1 MKTFDLVI
9 IGGGAGAFAAAI
21 RANELGAKTA
31 LVNSG
36 LPLGGTCV
44 NVGCVPS
51 KTLLYAGEIL
61 HHAKH
66 HDVPGIELEVK
77 NFDFQKVVQDE
88 LSLVEKLRQ
97 EKYEKV
103 LKYLEH
109 VAVIEG
115 KAKFVSQN
123 EVEVNGETLSAEKF
137 IIAAGSTATV
147 PPIEGIQEVGFITHI
162 EALKMS
168 KQPKELVVIG
178 AGPLGLEFAQMFSRF
193 GTKVTILQRG
203 DSIFPHSEK
212 ALTDRLAEILSKEGI
227 TIKTN
232 VEVKSARLRQGS
244 GGQARKVITYT
255 QADLSADLSAK
266 ASATAETSVEADE
279 ILLAA
284 GKTPNTQELGLE
296 VAGVEI
302 DKRQA
307 VVVNQNFQTSNKNI
321 FAVGDVTNG
330 PLRLEPT
337 AGREGTLAA
346 ENALKGATLSI
357 DYNAV
362 PYTIFTDPQLAG
374 VGFTEDEQ
382 MNPVRSRVRDGAAS
396 PEDRGAATSNGVKQM
411 GVCACRTVSFEDVPK
426 AIIMRAT
433 LGMIK
438 MAIHPQTKQILGV
451 HILAPNAGELIAE
464 AMMLVKNK
472 NTIDDVVN
480 SLPMFPTLA
489 EAIKIVALSFTR
501 DISKLSCCI

>member
-1 MKTFDLVI
+1 MQKFDLII

-21 RANELGAKTA
+21 RANELQAKTA
-31 LVNSG
+31 IINAG

-66 HDVPGIELEVK
+66 HGVPGVELEVK
-77 NFDFQKVVQDE
+77 KFDFQKVVQDE

-103 LKYLEH
+103 LKSLKY
-109 VAVIEG
+109 VTAIEG
-115 KAKFVSQN
+115 KAKFVSKN
-123 EVEVNGETLSAEKF
+123 EIEVNGEKLSAGKF
-137 IIAAGSTATV
+137 IIAAGSTANV
-147 PPIEGIQEVGFITHI
+147 PEIEGIKEVGFVSHI
-162 EALKMS
+162 EALRLEH
-168 KQPKELVVIG
+168 QPKELVVIG

-193 GTKVTILQRG
+193 GTKVTVLQLG

-212 ALTDRLAEILSKEGI
+212 TLTDRLAEVLSKEGI

-232 VEVKSARLRQGS
+232 VEVKSARKENSKKIISYLVNGKLEEVS
-244 GGQARKVITYT
+244 G
-255 QADLSADLSAK
+255 
-266 ASATAETSVEADE
+266 DE

-284 GKTPNTQELGLE
+284 GKTPNTQGLGLD
-296 VAGVEI
+296 VVGVEVS
-302 DKRQA
+302 KQQA
-307 VVVNQNFQTSNKNI
+307 VVVNQYFQTSNKNV
-321 FAVGDVTNG
+321 FAVGDVTNA
-330 PLRLEPT
+330 PVRLETT

-346 ENALKGATLSI
+346 ENALKGMQLFI
-357 DYNAV
+357 DYNTV
-362 PYTIFTDPQLAG
+362 PYAIFTDPQLAG

-382 MNPVRSRVRDGAAS
+382 M
-396 PEDRGAATSNGVKQM
+396 KQM
-411 GVCACRTVSFEDVPK
+411 GVCACRTVSFADVPK
-426 AIIMRAT
+426 AIIMHRT
-433 LGMIK
+433 EGMIK

-451 HILAPNAGELIAE
+451 HILAPNASELIAE

-480 SLPMFPTLA
+480 SLPMFPTLS
-489 EAIKIVALSFTR
+489 EAIKIVALSFTK

>member
-1 MKTFDLVI
+1 MQKFNLII

-21 RANELGAKTA
+21 RANELKAKTA
-31 LVNSG
+31 IVNVG

-51 KTLLYAGEIL
+51 KTLLHAGEIL

-66 HDVPGIELEVK
+66 HGVPGIELEVK
-77 NFDFQKVVQDE
+77 KFDFQKVVQDE

-103 LKYLEH
+103 LKNLEY
-109 VAVIEG
+109 VTLVEG

-123 EVEVNGETLSAEKF
+123 EIEVNGEKLSAEKF
-137 IIAAGSTATV
+137 IIAAGSTSNV
-147 PPIEGIQEVGFITHI
+147 PEIEGIRGVGFVSHI
-162 EALKMS
+162 EALRLPR
-168 KQPKELVVIG
+168 QPKELIVIG

-193 GTKVTILQRG
+193 GTKVTVLQRG

-212 ALTDRLAEILSKEGI
+212 TLTDRLAEVLSKEGI
-227 TIKTN
+227 IIKTN
-232 VEVKSARLRQGS
+232 VEVKSARKENDKKTILYLVNGKPEEVS
-244 GGQARKVITYT
+244 G
-255 QADLSADLSAK
+255 
-266 ASATAETSVEADE
+266 DE

-284 GKTPNTQELGLE
+284 GKTPNTQGLGLDI
-296 VAGVEI
+296 AGVEI
-302 DKRQA
+302 NKQQA

-321 FAVGDVTNG
+321 FAVGDVTG
-330 PLRLEPT
+330 APVRLETT

-346 ENALKGATLSI
+346 ENALKGTQLFI
-357 DYNAV
+357 DYNTV
-362 PYTIFTDPQLAG
+362 PYAIFTDPQLAG

-382 MNPVRSRVRDGAAS
+382 M
-396 PEDRGAATSNGVKQM
+396 KQM
-411 GVCACRTVSFEDVPK
+411 GVCACRTVSFADVPK
-426 AIIMRAT
+426 AIIIHRT
-433 LGMIK
+433 EGMIK

-451 HILAPNAGELIAE
+451 HILAPNASELIAE

-480 SLPMFPTLA
+480 SLPMFPTLS
-489 EAIKIVALSFTR
+489 EAIKIVALSFTK

>member
-1 MKTFDLVI
+1 MNKYDLII

-21 RANELGAKTA
+21 RANELKAKTA
-31 LVNSG
+31 IVNAG

-66 HDVPGIELEVK
+66 HGIPGIELEVK

-103 LKYLEH
+103 LKSLEY
-109 VAVIEG
+109 VTLVEG
-115 KAKFVSQN
+115 KAKFISQN
-123 EVEVNGETLSAEKF
+123 EVEVNGEKLSAKKF
-137 IIAAGSTATV
+137 IIAAGSTAIV
-147 PPIEGIQEVGFITHI
+147 PSIENIHEVGFVTHV
-162 EALKMS
+162 EALRLER
-168 KQPKELVVIG
+168 QPKELVIIG

-193 GTKVTILQRG
+193 GTKVNVLQRG

-212 ALTDRLAEILSKEGI
+212 TLTDRLAEVLSKEGI
-227 TIKTN
+227 TIKTS
-232 VEVKSARLRQGS
+232 VEVKSARKENDKKIISYLVNGKSEEVS
-244 GGQARKVITYT
+244 G
-255 QADLSADLSAK
+255 
-266 ASATAETSVEADE
+266 DE

-284 GKTPNTQELGLE
+284 GKTPNTQGLGLD
-296 VAGVEI
+296 VVGVEI
-302 DKRQA
+302 SKQQA
-307 VVVNQNFQTSNKNI
+307 VVVNQYFQTSNKDI
-321 FAVGDVTNG
+321 FAVGDVTNA
-330 PLRLEPT
+330 PLRLETT

-346 ENALKGATLSI
+346 ENALKGTQLFI
-357 DYNAV
+357 DYNTV
-362 PYTIFTDPQLAG
+362 PYAIFTDPQLAG

-382 MNPVRSRVRDGAAS
+382 M
-396 PEDRGAATSNGVKQM
+396 KQM
-411 GVCACRTVSFEDVPK
+411 GVCACRTVSFADVPK
-426 AIIMRAT
+426 AIIMHRT
-433 LGMIK
+433 EGMIK

-464 AMMLVKNK
+464 AMMLIKNK

-480 SLPMFPTLA
+480 SLPMFPTLS

>member
-1 MKTFDLVI
+1 MQKFDLII

-21 RANELGAKTA
+21 RANELKAKTA
-31 LVNSG
+31 LVNAG

-66 HDVPGIELEVK
+66 HGVAGVELEVK

-103 LKYLEH
+103 LKNLEY
-109 VAVIEG
+109 VAPNEG

-123 EVEVNGETLSAEKF
+123 EIEVNGEKLSAEKF
-137 IIAAGSTATV
+137 IIAAGSTANV
-147 PPIEGIQEVGFITHI
+147 PEIEGIREVGFVSHI
-162 EALKMS
+162 EALRLPR
-168 KQPKELVVIG
+168 QPKELVIIG

-193 GTKVTILQRG
+193 GTKVTVLQRG

-212 ALTDRLAEILSKEGI
+212 ALTDRLAEVLSKEGI

-232 VEVKSARLRQGS
+232 VEVKSARKEKNKKIISYLINGKSEEVS
-244 GGQARKVITYT
+244 G
-255 QADLSADLSAK
+255 
-266 ASATAETSVEADE
+266 DE

-284 GKTPNTQELGLE
+284 GKTPNTQGLGLDI
-296 VAGVEI
+296 VGVEI
-302 DKRQA
+302 SKQQA
-307 VVVNQNFQTSNKNI
+307 VVVNQYFQTSNKNI
-321 FAVGDVTNG
+321 FAVGDVTG
-330 PLRLEPT
+330 APVRLETT

-346 ENALKGATLSI
+346 ENSLKGTQLFI
-357 DYNAV
+357 DYNTV
-362 PYTIFTDPQLAG
+362 PYAIFTDPQLAG

-382 MNPVRSRVRDGAAS
+382 M
-396 PEDRGAATSNGVKQM
+396 KQM
-411 GVCACRTVSFEDVPK
+411 GVCACRTVSFADVPK
-426 AIIMRAT
+426 AIIMHRT
-433 LGMIK
+433 EGMIK

-451 HILAPNAGELIAE
+451 HILAPNASELIAE

-480 SLPMFPTLA
+480 SLPTFPTLS
-489 EAIKIVALSFTR
+489 EAIKIVALSFTK

>member
-1 MKTFDLVI
+1 MKKFDLII

-61 HHAKH
+61 HRAKH
-66 HDVPGIELEVK
+66 HGVPGVLLSVK
-77 NFDFQKVVQDE
+77 SFDFQKVVQDE

-103 LKYLEH
+103 LKNLEH
-109 VAVIEG
+109 ITAVEG

-123 EVEVNGETLSAEKF
+123 EVEVNPAPEQSSVRGTAAKIPQNKSALPRSERAKRVLLRGEKF

-147 PPIEGIQEVGFITHI
+147 PPIEGIQEVGFVTHI
-162 EALKMS
+162 EALKMP

-212 ALTDRLAEILSKEGI
+212 TLTDRLAEVLSKEGI

-232 VEVKSARLRQGS
+232 VEIKSASLRQGS
-244 GGQARKVITYT
+244 GGQARKVLVYT
-255 QADLSADLSAK
+255 QADLS
-266 ASATAETSVEADE
+266 AETSVEADE

-284 GKTPNTQELGLE
+284 GKTPNTQGLGLDI
-296 VAGVEI
+296 AGVEI

-374 VGFTEDEQ
+374 VGFTEDAQ
-382 MNPVRSRVRDGAAS
+382 M
-396 PEDRGAATSNGVKQM
+396 KQM

-426 AIIMRAT
+426 AIIMRRT
-433 LGMIK
+433 EGMIK

-472 NTIDDVVN
+472 NTIDDVTN

-489 EAIKIVALSFTR
+489 EAIKIVALSFTK